1 MITSVS
7 ALKVKPVVLVGAIL
21 VALVTAGCG
30 GGSSSSSSTPA
41 PSSPS
46 APQSGSPTPSSV
58 PAGTWPA
65 DVPSPT
71 GLKEITNTDTTR
83 VYLGKGTADSVGT
96 QMIDAFTSA
105 GYAVDG
111 GQVVDKDSIIV
122 TFKKETTSILMV
134 ISGTGRITCALR
146 LR

>member
-1 MITSVS
+1 MIKSVS
-7 ALKVKPVVLVGAIL
+7 SLKVKPIVLVGAIF

-30 GGSSSSSSTPA
+30 GGSSSSTSAPA

-46 APQSGSPTPSSV
+46 STTSNPPTSSSV

-71 GLKEITNTDTTR
+71 GLKEVTTTAKMR
-83 VYLGKGTADSVGT
+83 MYSGKGTADSVAT
-96 QMIDAFTSA
+96 QMTDSFTSA

-111 GQVVDKDSIIV
+111 GQVVDGDSVIV
-122 TFKKETTSILMV
+122 TFKKGTTSILMTV
-134 ISGTGRITCALR
+134 SGTGTITCVLG
-146 LR
+146 LS